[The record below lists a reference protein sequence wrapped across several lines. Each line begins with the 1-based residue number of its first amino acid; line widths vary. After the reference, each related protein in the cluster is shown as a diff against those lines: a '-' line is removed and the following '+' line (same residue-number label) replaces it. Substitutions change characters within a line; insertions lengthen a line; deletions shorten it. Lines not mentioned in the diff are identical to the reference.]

1 MFYTNLPIKDI
12 QPKEGFYI
20 EDNFLYEGDMPIL
33 EFNDN
38 RVYIISLPSKYYWFY
53 SRYLYEAEVF
63 GYLLKWLLGETLP
76 AVVRNMPTPH
86 VWEKFLSIKK
96 KKDKIK
102 YLYEETGKKGLACIA
117 EDTKTWE
124 IKGLCRVYLVDDKK
138 TYFKEAPD
146 RNKYFRFAGQYF
158 RMGDHYYNIGG
169 NNIPF
174 SFIIQ
179 YYEECPE
186 HGVYFG
192 SECPKC
198 AAKYIIQE
206 YHAKAEQQLPWKNG
220 GEKYPDYMGIE
231 LEYEDCKSQVKAVLD
246 AMEGHV
252 IIKRD
257 GSISDGFEIVTTP
270 ATLSVH
276 KEAFKGFF
284 EKVKVKVKRNCGMHV
299 HVDKRKMGEM
309 QKGKLLA
316 FLYKK
321 ENIPWIEDIAGR
333 AYSTNSYCKVD
344 RERNITDGVYARSN
358 FYEKVCRHVT
368 GRYEALN
375 LSPPN
380 TIEFRIFAP
389 PLDERTL
396 HMRLEFV
403 QALVDWTKPGVC
415 SVKDASSKE
424 KFIEFVVTYKK
435 FYPNLYKEI
444 KCA

>member
-1 MFYTNLPIKDI
+1 MFTTDLPIKDI

-20 EDNFLYEGDMPIL
+20 KDNFLYEGDIPIL
-33 EFNDN
+33 DFQDN
-38 RVYIISLPSKYYWFY
+38 IVYIYSPPAKDYWFY
-53 SRYLYEAEVF
+53 SQYLYEAEVF
-63 GYLLKWLLGETLP
+63 KYLLKWLLGETLP
-76 AVVRNMPTPH
+76 AVVGNMPTPH

-124 IKGLCRVYLVDDKK
+124 IKGLCRVYLVDGKRVC
-138 TYFKEAPD
+138 FKEAPD
-146 RNKYFRFAGQYF
+146 RNKYFKYNREYF
-158 RMGDHYYNIGG
+158 FIGDHYYIIDGEAV
-169 NNIPF
+169 PF

-179 YYEECPE
+179 YYNECPE

-192 SECPKC
+192 EKCPKC
-198 AAKYIIQE
+198 AAKYTIQE
-206 YHAKAEQQLPWKNG
+206 YFAKAEEQLSWKNG
-220 GEKYPDYMGIE
+220 GEKHPDYMGVE
-231 LEYEDCKSQVKAVLD
+231 LEYEDCKSQVRAVLD

-257 GSISDGFEIVTTP
+257 GSIPDGFEIVTTP

-284 EKVKVKVKRNCGMHV
+284 EKVKVAVKSNCGMHV

-321 ENIPWIEDIAGR
+321 ENIPWIEEVAGR
-333 AYSTNSYCKVD
+333 KYSTNHYCKAD
-344 RERNITDGVYARSN
+344 RERTITDGVYSRST
-358 FYEKVCRHVT
+358 FYEKVSRSH
-368 GRYEALN
+368 GGKYEALN
-375 LSPPN
+375 LSPRD

-389 PLDERTL
+389 PLDEKTL
-396 HMRLEFV
+396 YMRLEFV
-403 QALVDWTKPGVC
+403 QALIDWTKPGVC
-415 SVKDASSKE
+415 SVKDASNKE
-424 KFIEFVVTYKK
+424 KFTEFVVTYKK